1 VLGATLATRTTAAL
15 TTFEEY
21 SAMDR
26 EKRNEVRSN
35 AIWLLYKDAVER
47 EDTKLAL
54 CMRRKYVDGPKDVTH
69 RAHARILGLLDAGI
83 EIHEADSRVEYAIA
97 NHILA
102 ECSARDPALR

>member
-1 VLGATLATRTTAAL
+1 
-15 TTFEEY
+15 
-21 SAMDR
+21 MDR

-47 EDTKLAL
+47 EDIELAL

-69 RAHARILGLLDAGI
+69 RAYARILGLLDAGI

-97 NHILA
+97 NHTLA
-102 ECSARDPALR
+102 ECSARDRALR